1 MTGEE
6 HPKKCAFRAG
16 SGAFTALRRP
26 SYTPPTMSLFPK
38 LVLGVAVAVSATSC
52 SRNAIEAVNLSNE
65 GDKAR
70 ATNVDD
76 AISKYE
82 QATQMDASNHRIL
95 WKLATA
101 YQKKEDWPK
110 VEQTM
115 AKAVRLK
122 DAEKFANYHW
132 LRGYALKRMA
142 LKGPTSW
149 TEAKEPLERAA
160 SLDPNFADPHFD
172 LGEVLHHLDDE
183 KGALE
188 QYTKAIELN
197 PEELN
202 YYGLLADLYIRLGF
216 LTEAE
221 TVVKEGALREK
232 AGDKSA
238 FNIHSLYGEI
248 YSLRGDNSGAIK
260 EFEAAK
266 KSCGACN
273 EKGQQIAFFNLGAAY
288 AKAKEKSKATTNLAA
303 FQKTVCRGGAAK
315 RYADECLQAQE
326 MVKDV
331 GGTNVQ

>member
-1 MTGEE
+1 M
-6 HPKKCAFRAG
+6 R
-16 SGAFTALRRP
+16 
-26 SYTPPTMSLFPK
+26 K
-38 LVLGVAVAVSATSC
+38 LLTLTLGVAIAVSATSC

-70 ATNVDD
+70 GTNVDD

-82 QATQMDASNHRIL
+82 QATQMDPSNHRIL

-101 YQKKEDWPK
+101 YQKKEDWAK

-115 AKAVRLK
+115 GKAVRLK
-122 DAEKFANYHW
+122 EADKFANYYW
-132 LRGYALKRMA
+132 LRGFALKQMA
-142 LKGPTSW
+142 IKGPTSW
-149 TEAKEPLERAA
+149 TEAKEPLERAG
-160 SLDPNFADPHFD
+160 SLDPNYADPHFD

-188 QYTKAIELN
+188 QYSKAIELN
-197 PEELN
+197 PDELN
-202 YYGLLADLYIRLGF
+202 YYGLLADLYIRLGY

-221 TVVKEGALREK
+221 AVLKEGASREK

-248 YSLRGDNSGAIK
+248 YSLRGDNNGAIK

-266 KSCGACN
+266 KTCGQCN
-273 EKGQQIAFFNLGAAY
+273 EKGQQIAFFNLGASY
-288 AKAKEKSKATTNLAA
+288 AKANRKSEATTNLAA
-303 FQKTVCRGGAAK
+303 FQKTVCRGGAAA
-315 RYADECLQAQE
+315 RYADECTQAQE
-326 MVKDV
+326 MVKNV

>member
-1 MTGEE
+1 MRTLLSI
-6 HPKKCAFRAG
+6 A
-16 SGAFTALRRP
+16 
-26 SYTPPTMSLFPK
+26 
-38 LVLGVAVAVSATSC
+38 LGVSIAISATGC

-65 GDKAR
+65 GDKIR
-70 ATNVDD
+70 GTNVDD

-82 QATQMDASNHRIL
+82 QATQLDASNHRIL

-115 AKAVRLK
+115 AKAVRIK
-122 DAEKFANYHW
+122 EAEKYANYYW
-132 LRGYALKRMA
+132 LRGYALEQMA
-142 LKGPTSW
+142 IKGPTSW
-149 TEAKEPLERAA
+149 TEAKEPLEKAA
-160 SLDPNFADPHFD
+160 SLDPNYPDPHFD
-172 LGEVLHHLDDE
+172 LATVLHHLDDE

-197 PEELN
+197 PDELN

-221 TVVKEGALREK
+221 AVLKEGASREK
-232 AGDKSA
+232 PGDKSA

-248 YSLRGDNSGAIK
+248 YSFRGDNNGAIK

-266 KSCGACN
+266 KSCGQCN

-288 AKAKEKSKATTNLAA
+288 AKANRKSEATTNLAA
-303 FQKTVCRGGAAK
+303 FQKTVCRGGAAQ

-326 MVKDV
+326 MTKNV